1 MLYMVED
8 LLLIF
13 QAVAEV
19 VAVQQYQVHQHQDL
33 AVLVASGDAAQL
45 AQVLHT
51 MAGWPQTGSVSL
63 LLAPDS
69 QRTAHPSNTLE
80 AQRRPLAELQA
91 NRPQLRVDAGTLMRW
106 S

>member
-1 MLYMVED
+1 
-8 LLLIF
+8 
-13 QAVAEV
+13 
-19 VAVQQYQVHQHQDL
+19 
-33 AVLVASGDAAQL
+33 
-45 AQVLHT
+45 

-69 QRTAHPSNTLE
+69 QRTTHPSNTLE
-80 AQRRPLAELQA
+80 AERRPLVELQA